1 MKLNWL
7 QKTVLGALINSSYF
21 VDWVRERALVIP
33 LKQKTAIADRLK
45 VNVDVINAIE
55 FELHNRLLNEL
66 KVLVGK

>member
-7 QKTVLGALINSSYF
+7 QKTALSALINSSAF
-21 VDWVRERALVIP
+21 VDWVRERALYIP

-55 FELHNRLLNEL
+55 FELQNRLLNEL
-66 KVLVGK
+66 KGLVSK